1 MCFMEKAA
9 PKALIEPA
17 RSKKDIP
24 LPADA
29 LFVFTPEDMPLMKA
43 QWSSARRAQR
53 LFLSDVVLCPGEG
66 PAVALVGPVIGA
78 PQAVLLLEKMIV
90 LGVRRVIAYGWC
102 GSLQPHVSIGDVVM
116 PVAVHSEEGT
126 SAHYPIP
133 EAPAPSPSLLRRLEA
148 ALHSDGHFAVHKGSV
163 WSTDAPYRETE
174 DKVRFFQERGVL
186 GVDMEMSA
194 LFTVAA
200 FRGIDLAGVLVV
212 SDDLS
217 RLTWR
222 HGFRDPRFQETRKR
236 LPVLLR
242 RLF

>member
-1 MCFMEKAA
+1 MEKAV

-17 RSKKDIP
+17 RSKKDVP

-29 LFVFTPEDMPLMKA
+29 FLVFTAEDMKLMKA
-43 QWSSARRAQR
+43 QWASCRRAQR
-53 LFLSDVVLCPGEG
+53 LFLSDVILCTGDG
-66 PAVALVGPVIGA
+66 PPAALVGPLIGA
-78 PQAVLLLEKMIV
+78 PQAVLVLEKMIA

-102 GSLQPHVSIGDVVM
+102 GSLQPQVAIGHVVL
-116 PVAVHSEEGT
+116 PEAVHSEEGT

-133 EAPAPSPSLLRRLEA
+133 GAPGPSPELFRRLEA
-148 ALHSDGHFAVHKGSV
+148 ALRSDPHLTVHKGSV

-174 DKVRFFQERGVL
+174 EKVRFFQERGVL

-194 LFTVAA
+194 LFTAAA

-222 HGFRDPRFQETRKR
+222 HGFRDPQFQETRNR
-236 LPVLLR
+236 LPERLR